1 MNWREGFLIAAVTL
15 ASTACAPLQQA
26 PLVYSSKQTL
36 GVDLSSAT
44 TEQPGISLNLG
55 FKSIDAAYVPVA
67 VARPCAEPE
76 KGKCSDGAYA
86 LLPIAGNRTA
96 TDSNTTKG
104 AVEQAQQVVAA
115 YDTAVAKKKAADQT
129 VADAEKALKQQQD
142 RVKLLQE
149 SLKKAQEIK
158 QQMAP
163 QAAQQPGIVQAAFQA
178 VASPADARTAA
189 ERTDDIDA
197 LLQRAQAAA
206 VEAEGSLGKARVDA
220 AAAQDELEKQPVS
233 KVLDALKLVATAESK
248 RQDSYSVFGSFSANT
263 SLGVSTAAQASTSA
277 ASDGKSAAS
286 AAGVS
291 LGKIFST
298 GVAAQNLTEG
308 VSAFYAGNAAASF
321 AACLSAVTARYT
333 ATGLLVDGKIK
344 ADASEEVK
352 ARMDADFARCNPR
365 DAKTRG
371 TAG

>member
-1 MNWREGFLIAAVTL
+1 
-15 ASTACAPLQQA
+15 
-26 PLVYSSKQTL
+26 
-36 GVDLSSAT
+36 
-44 TEQPGISLNLG
+44 
-55 FKSIDAAYVPVA
+55 
-67 VARPCAEPE
+67 
-76 KGKCSDGAYA
+76 
-86 LLPIAGNRTA
+86 
-96 TDSNTTKG
+96 
-104 AVEQAQQVVAA
+104 
-115 YDTAVAKKKAADQT
+115 
-129 VADAEKALKQQQD
+129 
-142 RVKLLQE
+142 
-149 SLKKAQEIK
+149 
-158 QQMAP
+158 
-163 QAAQQPGIVQAAFQA
+163 
-178 VASPADARTAA
+178 
-189 ERTDDIDA
+189 
-197 LLQRAQAAA
+197 
-206 VEAEGSLGKARVDA
+206 
-220 AAAQDELEKQPVS
+220 
-233 KVLDALKLVATAESK
+233 VLDALKLVATAESK